1 MLDLPQCSSHGA
13 ARLLRDAKGCAPMK
27 DRGSTPTGD
36 DRWLTRLDPAGVFTA
51 RDRVALLRAAAATHD
66 FKAQEVLL
74 ERGDRIR
81 FAYLVIE
88 GLVARRKETA
98 LGKHQITAIFVPG
111 DLIDGDIALQ
121 SATDH
126 DLVALS
132 EGRIAPIP
140 EPSLSELEADSGLAR
155 AIQRSRVYEAAI
167 AREWVV
173 NIGARGAGPRV
184 AHLLC
189 ELVWRLQHAG
199 LAEDHA
205 CILPIR
211 QQDIAD
217 ATGISAVH
225 VNRVLQRLRRTGLIR
240 LAGERLDILEPE
252 RLDKYAEFEPDY
264 LEAAAGLRTP
274 LAPGAASR

>member
-1 MLDLPQCSSHGA
+1 MSDPES
-13 ARLLRDAKGCAPMK
+13 M
-27 DRGSTPTGD
+27 PTT

-51 RDRVALLRAAAATHD
+51 RDRVALLRAAAAIRP
-66 FKAQEVLL
+66 FKGQEVLA
-74 ERGDRIR
+74 ERGTRQR

-111 DLIDGDIALQ
+111 DLIDGHVALQ
-121 SATDH
+121 LPADH

-132 EGRIAPIP
+132 EGRAAPI
-140 EPSLSELEADSGLAR
+140 SEAGLGDLEAEGGLAK
-155 AIQRSRVYEAAI
+155 AIQRSSAYEASI

-173 NIGARGAGPRV
+173 NIGARDAGPRV

-199 LAEDHA
+199 LAQNHA
-205 CILPIR
+205 CALPLR

-225 VNRVLQRLRRTGLIR
+225 VNRVLQRLRRGGLIR
-240 LAGERLDILEPE
+240 LVGEQLEILEPG
-252 RLDKYAEFEPDY
+252 RLEELADFEPDY
-264 LEAAAGLRTP
+264 LEAAAALQS
-274 LAPGAASR
+274 AAGAVSR